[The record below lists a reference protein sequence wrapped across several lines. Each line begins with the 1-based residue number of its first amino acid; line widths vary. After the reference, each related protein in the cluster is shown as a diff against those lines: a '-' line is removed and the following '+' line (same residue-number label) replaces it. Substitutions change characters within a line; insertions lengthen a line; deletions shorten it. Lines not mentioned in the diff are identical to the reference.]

1 MFHNQIIDAVQNG
14 KKQLV
19 NTFVTDAKFKAELNK
34 LVDAQTQA
42 TKNAVDASLAIATAF
57 ATNAQNT
64 FKNFV
69 PTYTK

>member
-42 TKNAVDASLAIATAF
+42 TKNAVDASLAIAKAI
-57 ATNAQNT
+57 ASNT
-64 FKNFV
+64 ESTLKSFV
-69 PTYTK
+69 PAYTK